1 MSFEV
6 GEPIQNSPFEEPLRY
21 WYIREGEHPQLI
33 EGSRRAAV
41 VFPPRDQKRAWG
53 EDERILRPSKEY
65 ANGFEMVMVNLIRE
79 RVAEWKKQGYPG
91 LTRTTL
97 ELIEWWTREGRKQNL
112 FFAQLEAALTVIFL
126 KEGRQDFLQGITI
139 PRDEPSEEIKQSDG
153 YTGFERYSCKM
164 ATGTGKTTVMG
175 MLAAWSILNK
185 VNSRGDSRF
194 SDTVL
199 VICPN
204 VTIKSRLEELK
215 PERGEASIYR
225 TRDLVPERLMPT
237 LAQGRVIPYN
247 WHIFEPRGI
256 ETGGTASKVN
266 KAGVR
271 KKVKTTVLI
280 GRKNTTAYRSRYM
293 TDTFLNAGKAAGT
306 IQVVPGSEVYEA
318 GHLKSVQIEEAK
330 YIESETALVN
340 RVLGKEVGGKRNIL
354 VFNDEAHHAYRIR
367 QEEPDEDEEDIFGEP
382 NDAEDEVKEATEWIT
397 GLDKIHKLRGINFCV
412 DLSATPYFLARV
424 GRETNKPFPWVVS
437 DFGLIDSIESG
448 LVKVP
453 QLAVRDTTGAEVA
466 KYFNIWRWL
475 VEEKLTAAEK
485 GGSHGS
491 VKPEAVLRFAH
502 TPIAMLGG
510 MWDALSVE
518 WKEKQEDTRPPVFIL
533 VCKNTA
539 IAKVIYDWLAD
550 DKRPKGIP
558 SSNVAGFRNEGNTI
572 NTIRVDSKVV
582 HDTDSESGSAK
593 SDESRWMRFTLDT
606 IGKTDWT
613 YGTQGRPVYPDGF
626 ADLAA
631 KLQRPLHP
639 PGRDV
644 RCIVSVGMLTEG
656 WDCNTVTHII
666 GIRPFMSQLLCE
678 QVVGRG
684 LRRKN
689 YEVNA
694 DGRFNEEVAKVLGVP
709 FEVIPFKAN
718 ATGPTEPLP
727 KRHHVHAIP
736 EKSEFEITFPRV
748 EGYTTA
754 IHRRIT
760 MDWANVA
767 SLTLEPG
774 KIPPEVELRGLS
786 VNNKGRL
793 TLSGPG
799 KVAAATLTEWRK
811 HQRIQKLVFE
821 LSAALTK
828 DYLQNKTCEVP
839 GHVLFKQ
846 LVPIVERYI
855 REKVN
860 VVPPAD
866 LKDLFLA
873 PYYGWLVEMLE
884 SGLRPDVEAGESP
897 EVPIIERNRDA
908 GSTSD
913 VSFWTSRDV
922 RQVSRSHLNYAV
934 ADTQNW
940 EQTAAY
946 YIDTHKA
953 VDAFVKNAQ
962 LGFAIPYFNNGQN
975 HEYIPDFIIRLKN
988 AQATHLI
995 LETKGYDPLEQVKA
1009 NAANRWVNAVNASG
1023 QYGHW
1028 AYVICRKPTDVCKAI
1043 DTAINPRARL

>member
-6 GEPIQNSPFEEPLRY
+6 GEPIQNSPFEEPKRY
-21 WYIREGEHPQLI
+21 WYIREGEYPQLI
-33 EGSRRAAV
+33 EGRRRAAV
-41 VFPPRDQKRAWG
+41 VFPPRDQKRAWD

-112 FFAQLEAALTVIFL
+112 FYAQLEAALTVIFL
-126 KEGRQDFLQGITI
+126 KEGRQDLLQGITI

-185 VNSRGDSRF
+185 VNDRGDSRF

-266 KAGVR
+266 KAGVL
-271 KKVKTTVLI
+271 KKVRTTVLI
-280 GRKNTTAYRSRYM
+280 GRKVTTTYSRRYM
-293 TDTFLNAGKAAGT
+293 TDASLKAGMAAGT
-306 IQVVPGSEVYEA
+306 IQVVEGSEVYEG

-340 RVLGKEVGGKRNIL
+340 RVFGKEVGGKRNIL

-367 QEEPDEDEEDIFGEP
+367 QEEPDEDEDDDGEVEDL
-382 NDAEDEVKEATEWIT
+382 AKEATEWIT

-424 GRETNKPFPWVVS
+424 GRETNKPFPWVIS
-437 DFGLIDSIESG
+437 DFGLIDAIESG

-491 VKPEAVLRFAH
+491 VKPEAVLRYAH

-510 MWDALSVE
+510 MWDALSAE

-539 IAKVIYDWLAD
+539 IAKVIYEWLAD

-582 HDTDSESGSAK
+582 HDTDSDSGPAK
-593 SDESRWMRFTLDT
+593 NDASRWMRYSLDT
-606 IGKTDWT
+606 IGKVDWS
-613 YGTQGRPVYPDGF
+613 YDSQGRPVYPEGF

-694 DGRFNEEVAKVLGVP
+694 DGRFNEEIAKVLGVP

-774 KIPPEVELRGLS
+774 KIPPEVKMKGLS
-786 VNNKGRL
+786 VNNQGRL

-799 KVAAATLTEWRK
+799 GENDATLVEWRK
-811 HQRIQKLVFE
+811 NQRIQKLVFE
-821 LSAALTK
+821 LSAALTR
-828 DYLQNKTCEVP
+828 DYSQNKTCEVP

-922 RQVSRSHLNYAV
+922 RQVSKSHLNYVV

-1028 AYVICRKPTDVCKAI
+1028 AYVICRKPTDVGKAI
-1043 DTAINPRARL
+1043 DSAFAGLPV

>member
-6 GEPIQNSPFEEPLRY
+6 GEPIQNSPFEEPKRY

-33 EGSRRAAV
+33 EDSRRAAV
-41 VFPPRDQKRAWG
+41 VFPPRDQKRAWD

-112 FFAQLEAALTVIFL
+112 FYAQLEAALTVIFL

-139 PRDEPSEEIKQSDG
+139 PRDEPSDEARQSDG
-153 YTGFERYSCKM
+153 YTGFERYACKM

-185 VNSRGDSRF
+185 VNDRGDSRF

-204 VTIKSRLEELK
+204 VTIKGRLEELK

-271 KKVKTTVLI
+271 KEITTTVLI
-280 GRKNTTAYRSRYM
+280 GKKNTTTYRSRYM
-293 TDTFLNAGKAAGT
+293 TAASLEAGTAAGE
-306 IQVVPGSEVYEA
+306 IQVIQGSEVYEG
-318 GHLKSVQIEEAK
+318 GHLKSVQIKEFK

-367 QEEPDEDEEDIFGEP
+367 QEEPDEDEE
-382 NDAEDEVKEATEWIT
+382 EDEEELLKEATEWIT

-437 DFGLIDSIESG
+437 DFGLIDAIESG

-453 QLAVRDTTGAEVA
+453 QLAVRDTSGAEVA

-491 VKPEAVLRFAH
+491 VKPEAVLRYAH

-510 MWDALSVE
+510 MWDALSAE

-550 DKRPKGIP
+550 DRKPKGIP

-582 HDTDSESGSAK
+582 HDTDSDSGQAK
-593 SDESRWMRFTLDT
+593 NDASRWMRYTLDT
-606 IGKTDWT
+606 IGKVDWS
-613 YGTQGRPVYPDGF
+613 YDSQGRPVYPDGF

-786 VNNKGRL
+786 VNDQGRL

-799 KVAAATLTEWRK
+799 KVDAATLTEWRK
-811 HQRIQKLVFE
+811 QQRVQKLVFE
-821 LSAALTK
+821 LSAALARE
-828 DYLQNKTCEVP
+828 YLQNKTCEVP
-839 GHVLFKQ
+839 GHFLFKQ

-897 EVPIIERNRDA
+897 EVPIIERNRDM

-922 RQVSRSHLNYAV
+922 RQVSKSHLNYVV

-940 EQTAAY
+940 EQTATY

-988 AQATHLI
+988 ARATHLI
-995 LETKGYDPLEQVKA
+995 LETKGHDPLEQVKA

-1028 AYVICRKPTDVCKAI
+1028 AYVICRKPTDVGKAI
-1043 DTAINPRARL
+1043 DSAFAGLPM

>member
-6 GEPIQNSPFEEPLRY
+6 GEPIQNSPFEEPKRY

-41 VFPPRDQKRAWG
+41 VFPPRDQKRAWDV
-53 EDERILRPSKEY
+53 DERILRPSKEY

-139 PRDEPSEEIKQSDG
+139 PRDEPSEEIKQSDK

-204 VTIKSRLEELK
+204 VTIKNRLEELK

-256 ETGGTASKVN
+256 ETGGTTAKVN
-266 KAGVR
+266 KAGTL
-271 KKVKTTVLI
+271 KKVRTTVLI
-280 GRKNTTAYRSRYM
+280 GRKVTTTYSRRYM
-293 TDTFLNAGKAAGT
+293 TDASLKAGMAAGT
-306 IQVVPGSEVYEA
+306 IQVVEGSEVYEA

-367 QEEPDEDEEDIFGEP
+367 QEEPDEDEEDLFGEQ
-382 NDAEDEVKEATEWIT
+382 DVADDEIKEATEWIT

-437 DFGLIDSIESG
+437 DFGLIDAIESG

-491 VKPEAVLRFAH
+491 VKPEAVLRYAH

-510 MWDALSVE
+510 MWDALSAE

-582 HDTDSESGSAK
+582 HDPDSDSGSAK
-593 SDESRWMRFTLDT
+593 SDESRWMRFSLDT
-606 IGKTDWT
+606 VGKTDWT
-613 YGTQGRPVYPDGF
+613 YDTQGRPVYPEGF

-666 GIRPFMSQLLCE
+666 GLRPFMSQLLCE

-689 YEVNA
+689 YDVNA
-694 DGRFNEEVAKVLGVP
+694 DGRFNEEIAKVLGVP

-767 SLTLEPG
+767 SLTLKPG
-774 KIPPEVELRGLS
+774 EIPPEVKMKGLS
-786 VNNKGRL
+786 VNNQGRL

-799 KVAAATLTEWRK
+799 GENDATLVEWRK

-821 LSAALTK
+821 LSAALSR

-860 VVPPAD
+860 VVSPAD

-922 RQVSRSHLNYAV
+922 RQVSKSHLNYVV

-940 EQTAAY
+940 EQTASY

-988 AQATHLI
+988 ARATHLI

-1023 QYGHW
+1023 QFGHW
-1028 AYVICRKPTDVCKAI
+1028 AYVICRKPTDVGTAI
-1043 DTAINPRARL
+1043 DSAFAGLHL

>member
-1 MSFEV
+1 
-6 GEPIQNSPFEEPLRY
+6 
-21 WYIREGEHPQLI
+21 
-33 EGSRRAAV
+33 
-41 VFPPRDQKRAWG
+41 
-53 EDERILRPSKEY
+53 
-65 ANGFEMVMVNLIRE
+65 
-79 RVAEWKKQGYPG
+79 
-91 LTRTTL
+91 
-97 ELIEWWTREGRKQNL
+97 
-112 FFAQLEAALTVIFL
+112 
-126 KEGRQDFLQGITI
+126 
-139 PRDEPSEEIKQSDG
+139 
-153 YTGFERYSCKM
+153 
-164 ATGTGKTTVMG
+164 
-175 MLAAWSILNK
+175 
-185 VNSRGDSRF
+185 
-194 SDTVL
+194 
-199 VICPN
+199 
-204 VTIKSRLEELK
+204 
-215 PERGEASIYR
+215 
-225 TRDLVPERLMPT
+225 
-237 LAQGRVIPYN
+237 
-247 WHIFEPRGI
+247 
-256 ETGGTASKVN
+256 
-266 KAGVR
+266 
-271 KKVKTTVLI
+271 
-280 GRKNTTAYRSRYM
+280 
-293 TDTFLNAGKAAGT
+293 
-306 IQVVPGSEVYEA
+306 
-318 GHLKSVQIEEAK
+318 
-330 YIESETALVN
+330 
-340 RVLGKEVGGKRNIL
+340 
-354 VFNDEAHHAYRIR
+354 
-367 QEEPDEDEEDIFGEP
+367 
-382 NDAEDEVKEATEWIT
+382 
-397 GLDKIHKLRGINFCV
+397 
-412 DLSATPYFLARV
+412 V

-437 DFGLIDSIESG
+437 DFGLIDAIESG

-491 VKPEAVLRFAH
+491 VKPEAVLRYAH

-510 MWDALSVE
+510 MWDALSAE

-582 HDTDSESGSAK
+582 HDPDSDSGSAK
-593 SDESRWMRFTLDT
+593 SDESRWMRFSLDT
-606 IGKTDWT
+606 VGKTDWT
-613 YGTQGRPVYPDGF
+613 YDTQGRPVYPEGF

-666 GIRPFMSQLLCE
+666 GLRPFMSQLLCE

-689 YEVNA
+689 YDVNA
-694 DGRFNEEVAKVLGVP
+694 DGRFNEEIAKVLGVP

-767 SLTLEPG
+767 SLTLKPG
-774 KIPPEVELRGLS
+774 EIPPEVKMKGLS
-786 VNNKGRL
+786 VNNQGRL

-799 KVAAATLTEWRK
+799 GENDATLVEWRK

-821 LSAALTK
+821 LSAALSR

-860 VVPPAD
+860 VVSPAD

-922 RQVSRSHLNYAV
+922 RQVSKSHLNYVV

-940 EQTAAY
+940 EQTASY

-988 AQATHLI
+988 ARATHLI

-1023 QYGHW
+1023 QFGHW
-1028 AYVICRKPTDVCKAI
+1028 AYVICRKPTDVGTAI
-1043 DTAINPRARL
+1043 DSAFAGLHL

>member
-6 GEPIQNSPFEEPLRY
+6 GEPIQNSPFEEPKRY
-21 WYIREGEHPQLI
+21 WYIREGEQPQLI
-33 EGSRRAAV
+33 EGRRRAAV
-41 VFPPRDQKRAWG
+41 VFPPRDQKRAWD
-53 EDERILRPSKEY
+53 EDERILRPSNEY
-65 ANGFEMVMVNLIRE
+65 AHGFEMVMVNLIRE

-164 ATGTGKTTVMG
+164 ATGTGKTTVMA

-185 VNSRGDSRF
+185 VNDRGDSRF

-204 VTIKSRLEELK
+204 VTIKNRLEELK

-237 LAQGRVIPYN
+237 LTQGRVIPYN

-256 ETGGTASKVN
+256 ETGGTAAKVN

-271 KKVKTTVLI
+271 KEFTTTVLI
-280 GRKNTTAYRSRYM
+280 GKKNTTTYRSRYM
-293 TDTFLNAGKAAGT
+293 TAASLEAGTAAGE
-306 IQVVPGSEVYEA
+306 IQVVKGSEVYEG
-318 GHLKSVQIEEAK
+318 GHLKSVQIKEFK

-367 QEEPDEDEEDIFGEP
+367 QEEPDEEDEDEEVEEL
-382 NDAEDEVKEATEWIT
+382 AKEATEWIT

-424 GRETNKPFPWVVS
+424 GRETNKPFPWVIS
-437 DFGLIDSIESG
+437 DFGLIDAIESG

-491 VKPEAVLRFAH
+491 VKPEAVLRYAH

-539 IAKVIYDWLAD
+539 IAKVIYEWIAE
-550 DKRPKGIP
+550 DKKPKDIGSIG
-558 SSNVAGFRNEGNTI
+558 VAGFRNVGNTI

-582 HDTDSESGSAK
+582 HDTDSDSGPAK
-593 SDESRWMRFTLDT
+593 NDSSRWMRYTLDT
-606 IGKTDWT
+606 IGKVDWS
-613 YGTQGRPVYPDGF
+613 YDSQGRPVYPDGF

-718 ATGPTEPLP
+718 AAGPSEPLP

-767 SLTLEPG
+767 TLTLEPG

-786 VNNKGRL
+786 VNDQGRL

-799 KVAAATLTEWRK
+799 KADEATLVEWRK
-811 HQRIQKLVFE
+811 RQRIQKLVFE
-821 LSAALTK
+821 LSAALTREH
-828 DYLQNKTCEVP
+828 LQNKACEVP
-839 GHVLFKQ
+839 GHFLFKQ

-884 SGLRPDVEAGESP
+884 SGLRPDVEAGEAP

-922 RQVSRSHLNYAV
+922 RQVSKSHLNYVV

-962 LGFAIPYFNNGQN
+962 LGFAVPYFNNGQN

-1009 NAANRWVNAVNASG
+1009 NAANRWVDAVNASG
-1023 QYGHW
+1023 QFGHW
-1028 AYVICRKPTDVCKAI
+1028 AYVICRKPTDVGKAI
-1043 DTAINPRARL
+1043 DSAFAGLPG

>member
-1 MSFEV
+1 MT
-6 GEPIQNSPFEEPLRY
+6 
-21 WYIREGEHPQLI
+21 
-33 EGSRRAAV
+33 
-41 VFPPRDQKRAWG
+41 D
-53 EDERILRPSKEY
+53 
-65 ANGFEMVMVNLIRE
+65 
-79 RVAEWKKQGYPG
+79 
-91 LTRTTL
+91 
-97 ELIEWWTREGRKQNL
+97 
-112 FFAQLEAALTVIFL
+112 
-126 KEGRQDFLQGITI
+126 
-139 PRDEPSEEIKQSDG
+139 
-153 YTGFERYSCKM
+153 
-164 ATGTGKTTVMG
+164 
-175 MLAAWSILNK
+175 
-185 VNSRGDSRF
+185 
-194 SDTVL
+194 
-199 VICPN
+199 
-204 VTIKSRLEELK
+204 
-215 PERGEASIYR
+215 AS
-225 TRDLVPERLMPT
+225 L
-237 LAQGRVIPYN
+237 
-247 WHIFEPRGI
+247 
-256 ETGGTASKVN
+256 
-266 KAGVR
+266 KAG
-271 KKVKTTVLI
+271 
-280 GRKNTTAYRSRYM
+280 M
-293 TDTFLNAGKAAGT
+293 AAGT
-306 IQVVPGSEVYEA
+306 IQVVEGSEVYEA

-367 QEEPDEDEEDIFGEP
+367 QEEPDEDEEDLFGEQ
-382 NDAEDEVKEATEWIT
+382 DVADDEIKEATEWIT

-437 DFGLIDSIESG
+437 DFGLIDAIESG

-491 VKPEAVLRFAH
+491 VKPEAVLRYAH

-510 MWDALSVE
+510 MWDALSSE

-582 HDTDSESGSAK
+582 HDPDSDSGSAK
-593 SDESRWMRFTLDT
+593 SDESRWMRFSLDT
-606 IGKTDWT
+606 VGKTDWT
-613 YGTQGRPVYPDGF
+613 YDTQGRPVYPEGF

-666 GIRPFMSQLLCE
+666 GLRPFMSQLLCE

-689 YEVNA
+689 YDVNA
-694 DGRFNEEVAKVLGVP
+694 DGRFNEEIAKVLGVP

-767 SLTLEPG
+767 SLTLKPG
-774 KIPPEVELRGLS
+774 EIPPEVKMKGLS
-786 VNNKGRL
+786 VNNQGRL

-799 KVAAATLTEWRK
+799 GENDATLVEWRK

-821 LSAALTK
+821 LSAALSR

-860 VVPPAD
+860 VVSPAD

-922 RQVSRSHLNYAV
+922 RQVSKSHLNYVV

-940 EQTAAY
+940 EQTASY

-988 AQATHLI
+988 ARATHLI

-1023 QYGHW
+1023 QFGHW
-1028 AYVICRKPTDVCKAI
+1028 AYVICRKPTDVGTAI
-1043 DTAINPRARL
+1043 DSAFAGLHL

>member
-6 GEPIQNSPFEEPLRY
+6 GEPIQNSPFEEPKRY

-41 VFPPRDQKRAWG
+41 VFPPRDQRRAWD

-112 FFAQLEAALTVIFL
+112 FYAQLEAALTVIFL

-153 YTGFERYSCKM
+153 YTGFERYACKM

-204 VTIKSRLEELK
+204 VTIKNRLEELK

-256 ETGGTASKVN
+256 ETGGTAAKVN

-271 KKVKTTVLI
+271 KEITTTVLI
-280 GRKNTTAYRSRYM
+280 GRKNTTTYRSRYM
-293 TDTFLNAGKAAGT
+293 TAASLEAGTAAGE
-306 IQVVPGSEVYEA
+306 IQVVKGSEVYEG
-318 GHLKSVQIEEAK
+318 GHLKSVQIREAK

-367 QEEPDEDEEDIFGEP
+367 QEEPDEEDDDDGEV
-382 NDAEDEVKEATEWIT
+382 EDLAKEATEWIT

-437 DFGLIDSIESG
+437 DFGLIDAIESG

-491 VKPEAVLRFAH
+491 VKPEAVLRYAH

-510 MWDALSVE
+510 MWDALSAE

-539 IAKVIYDWLAD
+539 IAKVIYEWIAE
-550 DKRPKGIP
+550 DKKPKDIGSIG
-558 SSNVAGFRNEGNTI
+558 VAGFRNVGNTI

-613 YGTQGRPVYPDGF
+613 YDTQGRPAYPDGF

-666 GIRPFMSQLLCE
+666 GLRPFMSQLLCE

-694 DGRFNEEVAKVLGVP
+694 DGRFNEEIAKVLGVP

-718 ATGPTEPLP
+718 ATGPSEPLP

-760 MDWANVA
+760 MDWVNVA
-767 SLTLEPG
+767 TLTLEPG

-786 VNNKGRL
+786 VNDQGRL

-799 KVAAATLTEWRK
+799 KADEATLVEWRK
-811 HQRIQKLVFE
+811 KQRIQKLVFE

-884 SGLRPDVEAGESP
+884 SGLRPDVEAGEAP

-922 RQVSRSHLNYAV
+922 RQVSKSHLNYVV

-975 HEYIPDFIIRLKN
+975 HEYIPDFIIRLRN
-988 AQATHLI
+988 ARATHLI

-1023 QYGHW
+1023 QFGHW
-1028 AYVICRKPTDVCKAI
+1028 AYVICRKPTDVGKAI
-1043 DTAINPRARL
+1043 DSAFAGLPV

>member
-6 GEPIQNSPFEEPLRY
+6 GEPIQNSPFEEPKRY

-33 EGSRRAAV
+33 KGSRRAAV
-41 VFPPRDQKRAWG
+41 VFPPRDQKRAWDL
-53 EDERILRPSKEY
+53 DERILRPSTEY

-79 RVAEWKKQGYPG
+79 RVTEWKKQGYPG

-112 FFAQLEAALTVIFL
+112 FYAQLEAALTVIFL
-126 KEGRQDFLQGITI
+126 KEGRQDLLQGITI

-153 YTGFERYSCKM
+153 YTGFERYACKM

-185 VNSRGDSRF
+185 VNDRGDSRF

-204 VTIKSRLEELK
+204 VTIKNRLEELK

-266 KAGVR
+266 KAGTL
-271 KKVKTTVLI
+271 KKVRTTVLI
-280 GRKNTTAYRSRYM
+280 GRKVTTTYSRRYM
-293 TDTFLNAGKAAGT
+293 TDASLKAGMAAGT
-306 IQVVPGSEVYEA
+306 IQVVEGSEVYEG
-318 GHLKSVQIEEAK
+318 GHLKSVQIDEAK

-340 RVLGKEVGGKRNIL
+340 RVLEKEVRGKRNIL

-367 QEEPDEDEEDIFGEP
+367 QEEPDEDEEDLFGEQ
-382 NDAEDEVKEATEWIT
+382 DVADDEIKEATEWIT

-424 GRETNKPFPWVVS
+424 GCETNKPFPWVVS
-437 DFGLIDSIESG
+437 DFGLIDAIESG

-475 VEEKLTAAEK
+475 VEEKFTTGE
-485 GGSHGS
+485 GGAKP
-491 VKPEAVLRFAH
+491 KPEAVLKYAH

-510 MWDALSVE
+510 MWDALSAE

-582 HDTDSESGSAK
+582 HDTNSDSGSAK
-593 SDESRWMRFTLDT
+593 SDESRWMRFSLDT
-606 IGKTDWT
+606 VGKADWT
-613 YGTQGRPVYPDGF
+613 YDTQGRPVYPEGF
-626 ADLAA
+626 AELAA

-666 GIRPFMSQLLCE
+666 GLRPFMSQLLCE

-718 ATGPTEPLP
+718 ATGATEPLP

-736 EKSEFEITFPRV
+736 EKSAFEITFPRV

-786 VNNKGRL
+786 VNDQGRL

-799 KVAAATLTEWRK
+799 KADEATLVEWRK
-811 HQRIQKLVFE
+811 KQRIQKLVFE
-821 LSAALTK
+821 LSAALTR
-828 DYLQNKTCEVP
+828 DYFQNKTCEVP

-922 RQVSRSHLNYAV
+922 RQVSKSHLNYVV

-1028 AYVICRKPTDVCKAI
+1028 AYVICRKPTDVGKAI
-1043 DTAINPRARL
+1043 DCAFAGLAL

>member
-6 GEPIQNSPFEEPLRY
+6 GEPIQNSPFEEPKRY

-33 EGSRRAAV
+33 EDSRRAAV
-41 VFPPRDQKRAWG
+41 VFPPRDQKRAWD

-112 FFAQLEAALTVIFL
+112 FYAQLEAALTVIFL

-139 PRDEPSEEIKQSDG
+139 PRDEPSDEARQSDG
-153 YTGFERYSCKM
+153 YTGFERYACKM
-164 ATGTGKTTVMG
+164 ATGAGKTTVMG

-185 VNSRGDSRF
+185 VNDRGDSRF

-204 VTIKSRLEELK
+204 VTIKGRLEELK

-271 KKVKTTVLI
+271 KEITTTVLI
-280 GRKNTTAYRSRYM
+280 GKKNTTTYRSRYM
-293 TDTFLNAGKAAGT
+293 TAASLEAGTAAGE
-306 IQVVPGSEVYEA
+306 IQVIQGSEVYEG
-318 GHLKSVQIEEAK
+318 GHLKSVQIKEFK

-367 QEEPDEDEEDIFGEP
+367 QEEPDEDEE
-382 NDAEDEVKEATEWIT
+382 EDEEELLKEATEWIT

-437 DFGLIDSIESG
+437 DFGLIDAIESG

-453 QLAVRDTTGAEVA
+453 QLAVRDTSGAEVA

-491 VKPEAVLRFAH
+491 VKPEAVLRYAH

-510 MWDALSVE
+510 MWDALSAE

-550 DKRPKGIP
+550 DRKPKGIP

-582 HDTDSESGSAK
+582 HDTDSDSGQAK
-593 SDESRWMRFTLDT
+593 NDASRWMRYTLDT
-606 IGKTDWT
+606 IGKVDWS
-613 YGTQGRPVYPDGF
+613 YDSQGRPVYPDGF

-786 VNNKGRL
+786 VNDQGRL

-799 KVAAATLTEWRK
+799 KVDAATLTEWRK
-811 HQRIQKLVFE
+811 QQRVQKLVFE
-821 LSAALTK
+821 LSAALARE
-828 DYLQNKTCEVP
+828 YLQNKTCEVP
-839 GHVLFKQ
+839 GHFLFKQ

-897 EVPIIERNRDA
+897 EVPIIERNRDM

-922 RQVSRSHLNYAV
+922 RQVSKSHLNYVV

-940 EQTAAY
+940 EQTATY

-988 AQATHLI
+988 ARATHLI
-995 LETKGYDPLEQVKA
+995 LETKGHDPLEQVKA

-1028 AYVICRKPTDVCKAI
+1028 AYVICRKPTDVGKAI
-1043 DTAINPRARL
+1043 DSAFAGLPM

>member
-6 GEPIQNSPFEEPLRY
+6 GEPIQNSPFEEPKRY

-41 VFPPRDQKRAWG
+41 VFPPRDQKRAWD

-112 FFAQLEAALTVIFL
+112 FYAQLEAALTVIFL

-185 VNSRGDSRF
+185 VNDRGDSRF

-204 VTIKSRLEELK
+204 VTIKGRLEELK

-271 KKVKTTVLI
+271 KEVTTTVLI
-280 GRKNTTAYRSRYM
+280 GRKNTTTYRSRYM
-293 TDTFLNAGKAAGT
+293 TAASLEAGTAAGE
-306 IQVVPGSEVYEA
+306 IQVVKGSEVYEG
-318 GHLKSVQIEEAK
+318 GHLKSVQIKEAK

-367 QEEPDEDEEDIFGEP
+367 QEEPDEDEE
-382 NDAEDEVKEATEWIT
+382 EDEEELLKEATEWIT
-397 GLDKIHKLRGINFCV
+397 GLDKIHRLRGINFCV

-437 DFGLIDSIESG
+437 DFGLIDAIESG

-491 VKPEAVLRFAH
+491 VKAEAVLRYAH

-510 MWDALSVE
+510 MWDALSAE

-582 HDTDSESGSAK
+582 HDTDSDSGQAK
-593 SDESRWMRFTLDT
+593 NDSSRWMRYTLDT
-606 IGKTDWT
+606 IGKVDWS
-613 YGTQGRPVYPDGF
+613 YDSQGRPVYPDGF

-718 ATGPTEPLP
+718 ATGRTEPLP

-736 EKSEFEITFPRV
+736 EKSGFEITFPRV

-760 MDWANVA
+760 MDWTNVA

-786 VNNKGRL
+786 VNNQGRL

-799 KVAAATLTEWRK
+799 KVDAATLTEWRK
-811 HQRIQKLVFE
+811 HRRIQKLVFE

-828 DYLQNKTCEVP
+828 DYSQNKTCEVP

-873 PYYGWLVEMLE
+873 PYYGWLVEMIE

-922 RQVSRSHLNYAV
+922 RQVSKSHLNYVV

-946 YIDTHKA
+946 YIDTHNA

-1009 NAANRWVNAVNASG
+1009 NFANRWVNAVNASG
-1023 QYGHW
+1023 QFGHW
-1028 AYVICRKPTDVCKAI
+1028 AYVICRKPTEVGKAI
-1043 DTAINPRARL
+1043 DSAFAGLPR

>member
-6 GEPIQNSPFEEPLRY
+6 GEPIQNSPFEEPKRY

-33 EGSRRAAV
+33 EDSRRAAV
-41 VFPPRDQKRAWG
+41 VFPPRDQKRAWD

-112 FFAQLEAALTVIFL
+112 FYAQLEAALTVIFL

-139 PRDEPSEEIKQSDG
+139 PRDEPSDEARQSDG
-153 YTGFERYSCKM
+153 YTGFERYACKM

-185 VNSRGDSRF
+185 VNDRGDSRF

-204 VTIKSRLEELK
+204 VTIKGRLEELK

-271 KKVKTTVLI
+271 KEITTTVLI
-280 GRKNTTAYRSRYM
+280 GKKNTTTYRSRYM
-293 TDTFLNAGKAAGT
+293 TAASLEAGTAAGE
-306 IQVVPGSEVYEA
+306 IQVIQGSEVYEG
-318 GHLKSVQIEEAK
+318 GHLKSVQIKEFK

-367 QEEPDEDEEDIFGEP
+367 QEEPDEDEE
-382 NDAEDEVKEATEWIT
+382 EDEEELLKEATEWIT

-437 DFGLIDSIESG
+437 DFGLIDAIESG

-453 QLAVRDTTGAEVA
+453 QLAVRDTSGAEVA

-491 VKPEAVLRFAH
+491 VKPEAVLRYAH

-510 MWDALSVE
+510 MWDALSAE

-550 DKRPKGIP
+550 DRKPKGIP

-582 HDTDSESGSAK
+582 HDTDSDSGQAK
-593 SDESRWMRFTLDT
+593 NDASRWMRYTLDT
-606 IGKTDWT
+606 IGKVDWS
-613 YGTQGRPVYPDGF
+613 YDSQGRPVYPDGF

-774 KIPPEVELRGLS
+774 EIPP
-786 VNNKGRL
+786 
-793 TLSGPG
+793 
-799 KVAAATLTEWRK
+799 
-811 HQRIQKLVFE
+811 
-821 LSAALTK
+821 
-828 DYLQNKTCEVP
+828 
-839 GHVLFKQ
+839 
-846 LVPIVERYI
+846 
-855 REKVN
+855 
-860 VVPPAD
+860 
-866 LKDLFLA
+866 
-873 PYYGWLVEMLE
+873 
-884 SGLRPDVEAGESP
+884 
-897 EVPIIERNRDA
+897 
-908 GSTSD
+908 
-913 VSFWTSRDV
+913 
-922 RQVSRSHLNYAV
+922 
-934 ADTQNW
+934 
-940 EQTAAY
+940 
-946 YIDTHKA
+946 
-953 VDAFVKNAQ
+953 
-962 LGFAIPYFNNGQN
+962 
-975 HEYIPDFIIRLKN
+975 
-988 AQATHLI
+988 
-995 LETKGYDPLEQVKA
+995 
-1009 NAANRWVNAVNASG
+1009 
-1023 QYGHW
+1023 
-1028 AYVICRKPTDVCKAI
+1028 
-1043 DTAINPRARL
+1043 

>member
-6 GEPIQNSPFEEPLRY
+6 AEPIQNSPFEEPERY

-33 EGSRRAAV
+33 EGKRRAAV
-41 VFPPRDQKRAWG
+41 VFPPRDQKKAWDV
-53 EDERILRPSKEY
+53 DERILRPSKEY

-79 RVAEWKKQGYPG
+79 RVKEWKAQGYPG

-97 ELIEWWTREGRKQNL
+97 ELIELWTREGRKQNL

-139 PRDEPSEEIKQSDG
+139 PRDEPGEEARQNDG
-153 YTGFERYSCKM
+153 YTGFERFACKM
-164 ATGTGKTTVMG
+164 ATGSGKTTVMA

-185 VNSRGDSRF
+185 VNDRSDGRF

-199 VICPN
+199 VVCPN
-204 VTIKSRLEELK
+204 VTIKGRLEELK

-237 LAQGRVIPYN
+237 LAQGRVIPEN
-247 WHIFEPRGI
+247 WHIFEPRGL
-256 ETGGTASKVN
+256 ETGGTTARVN

-271 KKVKTTVLI
+271 KKIVTTVLI
-280 GRKNTTAYRSRYM
+280 GKKNTTSYRSKYM
-293 TDTFLNAGKAAGT
+293 TMESLTAGTAAGE
-306 IQVVPGSEVYEA
+306 IQVKEGSQVLDEA
-318 GHLKSVQIEEAK
+318 GFLKSVQIEEYK

-367 QEEPDEDEEDIFGEP
+367 QEEPDEDEEGLFGDPGEV
-382 NDAEDEVKEATEWIT
+382 DEEVKEATEWIT
-397 GLDKIHKLRGINFCV
+397 GLDKVHKLRGINFCV

-437 DFGLIDSIESG
+437 DFGLIDAIESG

-453 QLAVRDTTGAEVA
+453 QLATRDTTGAEHPA
-466 KYFNIWRWL
+466 YFNIWRWI

-485 GGSHGS
+485 GGSRGS
-491 VKPEAVLRFAH
+491 VKAEAVLKYAH
-502 TPIAMLGG
+502 HPIAMLAGEWEKLG
-510 MWDALSVE
+510 VE
-518 WKEKQEDTRPPVFIL
+518 WREKGEDARPPVYIL
-533 VCKNTA
+533 ICKNTA
-539 IAKVIYDWLAD
+539 IAKVMFEWLAED
-550 DKRPKGIP
+550 TKPKGIG
-558 SSNVAGFRNEGNTI
+558 SIGIDDFRNSGNTV

-582 HDTDSESGSAK
+582 HDTDSESAK
-593 SDESRWMRFTLDT
+593 SDESRWMRLTLDT
-606 IGKTDWT
+606 IGKLDWS
-613 YGTQGRPVYPDGF
+613 YDSQGRPVYPEGF
-626 ADLAA
+626 VELAA
-631 KLQRPLHP
+631 KLERPLHP

-666 GIRPFMSQLLCE
+666 GLRPFMSQLLCE

-694 DGRFNEEVAKVLGVP
+694 DGKFNEEVAKVLGVP

-718 ATGPTEPLP
+718 PTGSAQPLP

-736 EKSEFEITFPRV
+736 EKSALEITFPRV

-754 IHRRIT
+754 IRRRVT
-760 MDWANVA
+760 MDWENVA
-767 SLTLEPG
+767 TLTLRPG
-774 KIPPEVELRGLS
+774 EIPPEVEMKGLS
-786 VNNKGRL
+786 VNNEGRL

-799 KVAAATLTEWRK
+799 RLGGAALTEWRK
-811 HQRIQKLVFE
+811 KQRIQKLVFE
-821 LSAALTK
+821 LSASLAK
-828 DYLQNKTCEVP
+828 QYKENEKCEVP
-839 GHVLFKQ
+839 GHVLFRQ

-855 REKVN
+855 REKVI

-884 SGLRPDVEAGESP
+884 SGLRPDVAAGEAA
-897 EVPIIERNRDA
+897 EVPIIERNR
-908 GSTSD
+908 GVGTTGD

-922 RQVSRSHLNYAV
+922 RAVNRSHLNYVV
-934 ADTQNW
+934 ADTGKW
-940 EQTAAY
+940 EQTTAY
-946 YIDTHKA
+946 YIDTHGT
-953 VDAFVKNAQ
+953 VDAFAKNAQ
-962 LGFAIPYFNNGQN
+962 LGFAIPYIHNGQS
-975 HEYIPDFIIRLKN
+975 HDYIPDFIIRLKD

-995 LETKGYDPLEQVKA
+995 LEIKGFDPLEQVKA
-1009 NAANRWVNAVNASG
+1009 SAARRWVDAVNAG
-1023 QYGHW
+1023 RHYGSW
-1028 AYVICRKPTDVCKAI
+1028 DYVICRKPTEVRKAI
-1043 DTAINPRARL
+1043 DDAAGGRAT

>member
-6 GEPIQNSPFEEPLRY
+6 GEPIQNSPFEEPKRY

-41 VFPPRDQKRAWG
+41 VFPPRDQRRAWD

-112 FFAQLEAALTVIFL
+112 FYAQLEAALTVIFL

-153 YTGFERYSCKM
+153 YTGFERYACKM

-204 VTIKSRLEELK
+204 VTIKNRLEELK

-256 ETGGTASKVN
+256 ETGGTAAKVN

-271 KKVKTTVLI
+271 KEITTTVLI
-280 GRKNTTAYRSRYM
+280 GRKNTTTYRSRYM
-293 TDTFLNAGKAAGT
+293 TAASLEAGTAAGE
-306 IQVVPGSEVYEA
+306 IQVVKGSEVYEG
-318 GHLKSVQIEEAK
+318 GHLKSVQIREAK

-367 QEEPDEDEEDIFGEP
+367 QEEPDEEDDDDGEV
-382 NDAEDEVKEATEWIT
+382 EDLAKEATEWIT

-437 DFGLIDSIESG
+437 DFGLIDAIESG

-491 VKPEAVLRFAH
+491 VKPEAVLRYAH

-539 IAKVIYDWLAD
+539 IAKVIYEWIAE
-550 DKRPKGIP
+550 DKKPKDIGSIG
-558 SSNVAGFRNEGNTI
+558 VAGFRNVGNTI

-613 YGTQGRPVYPDGF
+613 YDTQGRPAYPDGF

-666 GIRPFMSQLLCE
+666 GLRPFMSQLLCE

-694 DGRFNEEVAKVLGVP
+694 DGRFNEEIAKVLGVP

-718 ATGPTEPLP
+718 ATGPSEPLP

-760 MDWANVA
+760 MDWVNVA
-767 SLTLEPG
+767 TLTLEPG

-786 VNNKGRL
+786 VNDQGRL

-799 KVAAATLTEWRK
+799 KADEATLVEWRK
-811 HQRIQKLVFE
+811 KQRIQKLVFE

-884 SGLRPDVEAGESP
+884 SGLRPDVEAGEAP

-922 RQVSRSHLNYAV
+922 RQVSKSHLNYVV

-975 HEYIPDFIIRLKN
+975 HEYIPDFIIRLRN
-988 AQATHLI
+988 ARATHLI

-1023 QYGHW
+1023 QFGHW
-1028 AYVICRKPTDVCKAI
+1028 AYVICRKPTDVGKAI
-1043 DTAINPRARL
+1043 DSAFAGLPV